1 MEIEMPLDNIIGL
14 IIFLLVLISVL
25 SVFIFSLLQKPKAKS
40 IPSEKEFDNLA
51 QMLQDRK
58 FQEIALNRLSLLKDP
73 RVFDLITSF
82 IESLNTEDE
91 NDRRIMIVAFLSIAN
106 INNKNTKEYLISS
119 IKEGDVYK
127 KYGALKG
134 IEYLIREKGMKD
146 KDFINPLIS
155 FLNDLKE
162 LKMKNDKRFDQ
173 NYEKTAILLIEELT
187 GRSFE

>member
-1 MEIEMPLDNIIGL
+1 MPLDNIIGL